1 MGKSSAIRYD
11 PIYIRR
17 LADYA
22 KTAEHFAATNAEIAQ
37 ALGCSERTVIA
48 WKGQHPE
55 FKQLIEQLQHNPDVH
70 VENAIYRAALGYE
83 YEETTIETGTNGEK
97 LIRYKKHQPPN
108 ISAARLWLTN
118 RRPNE
123 WRDKQTTE
131 HTGEILV
138 NDAADAILAAI
149 LAEAESEAE
158 GESSE
163 DAR

>member
-17 LADYA
+17 LADIA
-22 KTAEHFAATNAEIAQ
+22 KTIEHFTATNADIAQ
-37 ALGCSERTVIA
+37 ALGCSERTVTA

-55 FKQLIEQLQHNPDVH
+55 FKALIEELQHNPDIH
-70 VENAIYRAALGYE
+70 VENAIYRAAIGYE
-83 YEETTIETGTNGEK
+83 YEEITTEIGTNGEK
-97 LIRYKKHQPPN
+97 QIRYKKHQPPN

-118 RRPNE
+118 RKPGE

-131 HTGEILV
+131 HTGEITV

-149 LAEAESEAE
+149 LAEADTE
-158 GESSE
+158 GTGDSSP
-163 DAR
+163 DTC